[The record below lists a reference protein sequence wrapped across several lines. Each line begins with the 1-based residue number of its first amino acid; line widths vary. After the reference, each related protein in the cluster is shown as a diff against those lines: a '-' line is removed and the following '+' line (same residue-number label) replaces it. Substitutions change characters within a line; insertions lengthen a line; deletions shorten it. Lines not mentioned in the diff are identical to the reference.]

1 MLFLQLNLLL
11 MNYPSIFND
20 VLGPVMRGPS
30 SSHCAAS
37 LRIGRICRDLM
48 DGKIENVLIEYDPM
62 GSLATTHKSQ
72 GSDMGLFG
80 GFLGYEADDERL
92 VDYQKGIKAAGIQIK
107 IEITDI
113 QEPHPN
119 TYKIHLFNASES
131 HEVVALSLG
140 GGMIEVIRMDGAD
153 VSMAGDFCETLIYTS
168 QPDEIADYLTQTIE
182 YDEIFIGRGHKP
194 FVEVKS
200 QTFLPEVIEQ
210 ELIAMESV
218 EAVKKLNPVLPVMS
232 RKGLSVPFITAEE
245 MLSFNQEKNLSLWE
259 LALEYESQRGNIS
272 REEVFEKMRNL
283 VRIMQKSIDYGLLG
297 TRFKDRILGPQS
309 MNFQAGMN
317 NKTLIESAVLN
328 QIILYVSAMMEVKS
342 AMGVIIAAP
351 TAGACGALPG
361 AVLGAVSALKLS
373 EDDAIRAMLAAGM
386 IGVFIAAHATFA
398 AEVGGC
404 QAECGSGSGM
414 AAAAIVTLGGGNLN
428 QSLAAASMALQNSLG
443 MICDPVANRVEAP
456 CLGKNIMAASNALS
470 MANLAL
476 ADYDHLIPLDEVI
489 DAMDKVGKSIAHE
502 LRCTG
507 FGGLSATPTA
517 RAIEARLEGEEGLNE
532 AARRFKIC

>member
-507 FGGLSATPTA
+507 LGGLSATPTA